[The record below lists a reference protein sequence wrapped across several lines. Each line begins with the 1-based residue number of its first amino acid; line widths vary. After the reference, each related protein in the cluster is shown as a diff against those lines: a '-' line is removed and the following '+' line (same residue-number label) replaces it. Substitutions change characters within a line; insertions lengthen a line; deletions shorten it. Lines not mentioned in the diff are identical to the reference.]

1 MSSEINEGLEGSLN
15 ALREMQLRNMFPDG
29 VSTHHNISVT
39 PENYILEPFQR
50 GDLENITSLLPR
62 YVAGLARITGLSLIN
77 DTERRSNWHWKQV
90 RKALDLES
98 RFQAIIRDSR
108 KYEGCNYE
116 EEEAILS
123 RDESKNNPL
132 ARVDIIEE
140 VNTGRLMITGIE
152 VGKPPSLGYGV
163 LGSSMSEAPIG
174 INMAY
179 VLAEVSKEATLGI
192 VVSELEKFYEVEL
205 CYLASVVASQGG
217 KLVIIPERDL
227 VVTRDGV
234 TTARSKIEPITK
246 LLSRPLLTGVN
257 RTAQYTKDMGIIN
270 DLIAR
275 GVIDILSDR
284 RPELSNKA
292 SMAILSNPNG
302 DEWLESQLLRCI
314 DSDDLMALRK
324 YLTKTTYLPLI
335 ETQGKSD
342 LIEQIRQGYKVFIK
356 NRNMSGGHG
365 IIPPDKYEDQIS
377 YLLKNN
383 VGDVIIQ
390 EAVNPKWK
398 SITAIDL
405 RDGFIDTKDCTCRTS
420 VFSWGGSI
428 TDICVT
434 ATAGDIAH
442 GGEGSILMGVK
453 IMRSTL
459 NIKL

>member
-1 MSSEINEGLEGSLN
+1 MSSEINEGIGGSLN
-15 ALREMQLRNMFPDG
+15 ALREMQLRNIFPDG

-50 GDLENITSLLPR
+50 GDLENIASLLPR

-77 DTERRSNWHWKQV
+77 DTERRSNWYWKQV
-90 RKALDLES
+90 RKALDLEP
-98 RFQAIIRDSR
+98 RFQAIVRDSR

-116 EEEAILS
+116 EEEVILA
-123 RDESKNNPL
+123 RDESRNNPL

-140 VNTGRLMITGIE
+140 NNTGRLMITGIE
-152 VGKPPSLGYGV
+152 IGKPPSLGYGV
-163 LGSSMSEAPIG
+163 MGSSMSEAPVG

-179 VLAEVSKEATLGI
+179 VLAEASRAAPLGI

-205 CYLASVVASQGG
+205 CYLARVVASQGG

-227 VVTRDGV
+227 VVTREGV

-246 LLSRPLLTGVN
+246 LLSRPLLTGIN
-257 RTAQYTKDMGIIN
+257 RTDQYTKDMGIIN
-270 DLIAR
+270 DLIASS
-275 GVIDILSDR
+275 VIEILSDR

-292 SMAILSNPNG
+292 SMSIISNPKG

-314 DSDDLMALRK
+314 DPDDLVALRK
-324 YLTKTTYLPLI
+324 YLTKTIYLPLM
-335 ETQGKSD
+335 ENQGKLD

-390 EAVNPKWK
+390 KAVDPKWK

-405 RDGFIDTKDCTCRTS
+405 RDGIIDTKVCTCRIS
-420 VFSWGGSI
+420 LFPWKDKI
-428 TDICVT
+428 ANICVT
-434 ATAGDIAH
+434 ATSGGIAH

-453 IMRSTL
+453 
-459 NIKL
+459 